1 MNVEPMPVS
10 CNVASSIFRP
20 PLCRIATPS
29 IVKEGTILRRRFQ
42 FTQAIITVISA
53 IFFTILPYSAKAD
66 PFPSIFGEYIPGSLA
81 PGSSPYQTNMGWGAG
96 AFWDV
101 FLGSTFFF
109 RGGIKVED
117 FVDPG
122 IFLFPATI
130 GIGARLT
137 QGSPGDLYLIGDA
150 GFAPTFYPGGAS
162 VSPYYDVGLG
172 YSFTR
177 VFFEA
182 KVAIIPNA
190 NYVNGTWFYFPLTV
204 GVHLF

>member
-1 MNVEPMPVS
+1 M
-10 CNVASSIFRP
+10 I
-20 PLCRIATPS
+20 RIYF
-29 IVKEGTILRRRFQ
+29 KEGIILKQRIQ
-42 FTQAIITVISA
+42 FSQLIFALFVSA
-53 IFFTILPYSAKAD
+53 FLVSEPCVAKAD
-66 PFPSIFGEYIPGSLA
+66 PFPSVFGEYIPGSIA

-101 FLGSTFFF
+101 FLGSTLFF
-109 RGGIKVED
+109 RGGIKAED

-122 IFLFPATI
+122 VFLFPATI

-190 NYVNGTWFYFPLTV
+190 NYVNGTLLYFPLTV